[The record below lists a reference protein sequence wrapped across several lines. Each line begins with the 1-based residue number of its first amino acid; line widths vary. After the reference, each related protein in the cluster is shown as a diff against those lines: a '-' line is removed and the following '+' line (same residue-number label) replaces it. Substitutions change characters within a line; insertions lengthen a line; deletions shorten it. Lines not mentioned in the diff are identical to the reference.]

1 MLIRIASLYFNIDDN
16 LLMPET
22 IQYFAPYVT
31 EEPCSRDNPA
41 FEVRLLKN
49 KSFLDRFA
57 PTVKL
62 ETINYQ
68 ESGSTIIV
76 VDHFSTFRI
85 DLDKKQMGV
94 LPTNDRYLKGL
105 DFISDL
111 KLLLSIAVLDTGGVL
126 LHSSA
131 VCRNGAAFVF
141 SGRSGAGKS
150 TIAQLLGKSWNIIN
164 DEFNILIPCNGRVL
178 IYTTPFGTIKS
189 IQTAIPSVQCIF
201 SIQQSTSNT
210 IEAIPDNAVM
220 MSLLKNICTFPV
232 NDYYGNKL
240 FENVHFLQ
248 SMLTVKQLCFSNNES
263 FSNFFETINSES
275 IISKD

>member
-1 MLIRIASLYFNIDDN
+1 MLIRIATLYFNIDDN
-16 LLMPET
+16 LLSQEA

-31 EEPCSRDNPA
+31 EVPCSSDNPA
-41 FEVRLLKN
+41 FEVQLLRN
-49 KSFLDRFA
+49 KSFLDRFS

-68 ESGSTIIV
+68 ESGSTIIA
-76 VDHFSTFRI
+76 VDRFSAFRI
-85 DLDKKQMGV
+85 DLDKKKMGV
-94 LPTNDRYLKGL
+94 FPTNDRYLKGL

-111 KLLLSIAVLDTGGVL
+111 KLLLSIAILDTGGVL

-150 TIAQLLGKSWNIIN
+150 TIAQLLVTSWNIIN
-164 DEFNILIPCNGRVL
+164 DEFNILIPFNGRVL

-189 IQTAIPSVQCIF
+189 IQATIPSVQCIF

-210 IEAIPDNAVM
+210 IEAIPGNAIM

-232 NDYYGNKL
+232 NDYYGKKL
-240 FENVHFLQ
+240 LDNVHLLQ
-248 SMLTVKQLCFSNNES
+248 SMLPVKQLSFSNNES
-263 FSNFFETINSES
+263 FCDFFETIDSTS